1 VLASIT
7 TAAILGL
14 EGRLVEVQVDLARG
28 AVPSFTI
35 VGLPDGAVREARERV
50 RAAIKNSGFEFPQ
63 PCRVTVN
70 LAPAEMPK
78 RGPAYDLPLALAVLV
93 ATGYLP
99 PPPPGGL
106 FLGELSLDGQ
116 VRHTLGILP
125 MVAVARAA
133 GLRQAYVPAEDAAEA
148 ALVEG
153 IQVLPVAS
161 LGELAGHLNGEA
173 PLAPVSPTLALDGQT
188 ETGLGVDLA
197 DVHGQEHAR
206 RALEVAA
213 AGGHNLL
220 MTGPPGSGKT
230 LLARALAGILPR
242 MTPDETIE
250 VTRIYSV
257 AGLLPPGTPT
267 VRQRPFRSP
276 HHTISYAGLVGG
288 GVGVPRPGEVSLA
301 HRGVLFLDEMPEF
314 GQYVLEVMRQ
324 PIEDGVV
331 RIARSLGTL
340 TFPARFTLVGA
351 RNPCPCGYYGDRT
364 RACACPEPVVSRY
377 RKRLSGPILDRIDL
391 HVWVPR
397 VEYEK
402 LAGEPIGE
410 PSAQV
415 RERVVAAR
423 ARQWQRYLGT
433 RVTCNADMRLQ
444 DIHAAC
450 QLDPAGSSLLKSGL
464 ERLGLSARAYHRV
477 LRVARTIAD
486 LAGTHRI
493 QPANLAEALQYQPRD
508 E

>member
-1 VLASIT
+1 MLARVT

-14 EGRLVEVQVDLARG
+14 EGRLVEVQIDLAR
-28 AVPSFTI
+28 APLPIFTI

-50 RAAIKNSGFEFPQ
+50 RAAVKNSGFDFPA
-63 PCRVTVN
+63 PCRITVN

-93 ATGYLP
+93 ATGYVAS
-99 PPPPGGL
+99 PGPTSL
-106 FLGELSLDGQ
+106 CLGELSLDGQ

-125 MVAVARAA
+125 MVAVARTA
-133 GLRQAYVPAEDAAEA
+133 GLRQVYVPAEDAAEA

-153 IQVLPVAS
+153 VEVLPVAS
-161 LGELAGHLNGEA
+161 LGALAAHLSGEA
-173 PLAPVSPTLALDGQT
+173 PLQPVAPTPPQNGQVAPEVS
-188 ETGLGVDLA
+188 VDLA
-197 DVHGQEHAR
+197 DVRGQEHAK

-220 MTGPPGSGKT
+220 LTGPPGAGKT

-242 MTPDETIE
+242 MSPDETIE

-267 VRQRPFRSP
+267 VRERPFRAP

-331 RIARSLGTL
+331 RIGRSQGTL

-351 RNPCPCGYYGDRT
+351 RNPCPCGFYGDPT
-364 RACACPEPVVSRY
+364 RACSCDQAAVTRY
-377 RKRLSGPILDRIDL
+377 QKRLSGPILDRIDL
-391 HVWVPR
+391 HVEVPR
-397 VEYEK
+397 LDYER
-402 LAGEPIGE
+402 LTAAEAGE
-410 PSAQV
+410 PSARV

-423 ARQWQRYLGT
+423 VRQWQRLADTGL
-433 RVTCNADMRLQ
+433 TCN
-444 DIHAAC
+444 
-450 QLDPAGSSLLKSGL
+450 
-464 ERLGLSARAYHRV
+464 
-477 LRVARTIAD
+477 
-486 LAGTHRI
+486 
-493 QPANLAEALQYQPRD
+493 
-508 E
+508 

>member
-1 VLASIT
+1 MLARVT

-14 EGRLVEVQVDLARG
+14 EGRLVEVQIDLAR
-28 AVPSFTI
+28 APLPIFTI

-50 RAAIKNSGFEFPQ
+50 RAAVKNSGFDFPA
-63 PCRVTVN
+63 PCRITVN

-93 ATGYLP
+93 ASGGVP
-99 PPPPGGL
+99 PPSTESL
-106 FLGELSLDGQ
+106 VLGELSLDGQ

-133 GLRQAYVPAEDAAEA
+133 GLRQAYVPADDAAEA

-153 IQVLPVAS
+153 VEVLPVAS
-161 LGELAGHLNGEA
+161 LGALAAHLSGEA
-173 PLAPVSPTLALDGQT
+173 PLQPVAPTPPQNGQVAPEVS
-188 ETGLGVDLA
+188 VDLA
-197 DVHGQEHAR
+197 DVRGQEHAK

-220 MTGPPGSGKT
+220 LTGPPGAVKT

-242 MTPDETIE
+242 MSPDETIE

-267 VRQRPFRSP
+267 VRERPFRSP

-288 GVGVPRPGEVSLA
+288 GVGVPRPAEV
-301 HRGVLFLDEMPEF
+301 

-351 RNPCPCGYYGDRT
+351 RNPCPCGFYGDPT
-364 RACACPEPVVSRY
+364 RMCACNESAVSRY

-391 HVWVPR
+391 HLWVPR
-397 VEYEK
+397 VDYEK
-402 LAGEPIGE
+402 LAGSEAAE
-410 PSAQV
+410 SSAQV
-415 RERVVAAR
+415 RQRVAAAR
-423 ARQWQRYLGT
+423 ARQW
-433 RVTCNADMRLQ
+433 
-444 DIHAAC
+444 
-450 QLDPAGSSLLKSGL
+450 
-464 ERLGLSARAYHRV
+464 ERLH
-477 LRVARTIAD
+477 
-486 LAGTHRI
+486 
-493 QPANLAEALQYQPRD
+493 N
-508 E
+508 

>member
-1 VLASIT
+1 VRPP
-7 TAAILGL
+7 AADS
-14 EGRLVEVQVDLARG
+14 LV
-28 AVPSFTI
+28 
-35 VGLPDGAVREARERV
+35 
-50 RAAIKNSGFEFPQ
+50 
-63 PCRVTVN
+63 
-70 LAPAEMPK
+70 
-78 RGPAYDLPLALAVLV
+78 
-93 ATGYLP
+93 
-99 PPPPGGL
+99 
-106 FLGELSLDGQ
+106 LGELSLDGQ

-125 MVAVARAA
+125 MVAVARSA

-153 IQVLPVAS
+153 VEVLPVAS
-161 LGELAGHLNGEA
+161 LGALAAHLSGEA
-173 PLAPVSPTLALDGQT
+173 PLQPVAPTPPQNGQVHP
-188 ETGLGVDLA
+188 EVGVDLG
-197 DVHGQEHAR
+197 DVRGQEHAK

-220 MTGPPGSGKT
+220 MTGPPGAGKT
-230 LLARALAGILPR
+230 LLARSLAGILPR
-242 MTPDETIE
+242 MSPDETIE

-267 VRQRPFRSP
+267 VRERPFRSP

-351 RNPCPCGYYGDRT
+351 RNPCPCGFYGDAA
-364 RACACPEPVVSRY
+364 RACVCHEAAVSRY

-391 HVWVPR
+391 HLWVPR
-397 VEYEK
+397 VDYEQ
-402 LAGEPIGE
+402 LAGPDVSES
-410 PSAQV
+410 SAQV
-415 RERVVAAR
+415 RERVAAAR
-423 ARQWQRYLGT
+423 ARQWQRLQDSPA
-433 RVTCNADMRLQ
+433 TCNAEMRLQ
-444 DIHAAC
+444 DIQRAC
-450 QLDPAGSSLLKSGL
+450 QLDSTAASLLKTGL

-477 LRVARTIAD
+477 LRVSRTIAD
-486 LAGTHRI
+486 LAESDAIHSTHV
-493 QPANLAEALQYQPRD
+493 AEALQYQPRA

>member
-1 VLASIT
+1 MLARVT

-14 EGRLVEVQVDLARG
+14 EGRLVEVQIDLAR
-28 AVPSFTI
+28 APLPIFTI

-50 RAAIKNSGFEFPQ
+50 RAAVKNSGFDFPA
-63 PCRVTVN
+63 PCRITVN

-93 ATGYLP
+93 ATGYVT
-99 PPPPGGL
+99 PPPPGSL
-106 FLGELSLDGQ
+106 VLGELSLDGE

-188 ETGLGVDLA
+188 EPGLGVDLA

-242 MTPDETIE
+242 MTSDEKIE
-250 VTRIYSV
+250 
-257 AGLLPPGTPT
+257 
-267 VRQRPFRSP
+267 
-276 HHTISYAGLVGG
+276 
-288 GVGVPRPGEVSLA
+288 
-301 HRGVLFLDEMPEF
+301 
-314 GQYVLEVMRQ
+314 
-324 PIEDGVV
+324 
-331 RIARSLGTL
+331 
-340 TFPARFTLVGA
+340 
-351 RNPCPCGYYGDRT
+351 
-364 RACACPEPVVSRY
+364 
-377 RKRLSGPILDRIDL
+377 
-391 HVWVPR
+391 
-397 VEYEK
+397 
-402 LAGEPIGE
+402 
-410 PSAQV
+410 
-415 RERVVAAR
+415 
-423 ARQWQRYLGT
+423 
-433 RVTCNADMRLQ
+433 
-444 DIHAAC
+444 
-450 QLDPAGSSLLKSGL
+450 
-464 ERLGLSARAYHRV
+464 
-477 LRVARTIAD
+477 
-486 LAGTHRI
+486 
-493 QPANLAEALQYQPRD
+493 
-508 E
+508 